1 MVRAVFFC
9 VPKEISQKQITSQKS
24 GTFANITVCRY
35 IGVAMRLKEIL
46 EERGMSVYRLAKTS
60 GVPYA
65 TCSDLVREKTKL
77 SEAKAETV
85 YRIAGALNMKMENLL
100 APSLEK
106 RPRFSNFCSEMCHR
120 LKKFGDLSFINK
132 VDREQWISDYYE
144 MGWYEEALYLLAMI
158 DYLCRVNS
166 LPLREGYE
174 ELRKTK
180 LSKPVYAIGTIT
192 FSKIYGNDEPYRKA
206 EENAIPEFKRF
217 NIMEGEIRDAV

>member
-1 MVRAVFFC
+1 MLAF
-9 VPKEISQKQITSQKS
+9 
-24 GTFANITVCRY
+24 ITVCRY
-35 IGVAMRLKEIL
+35 IGSVMRLKEIL
-46 EERGMSVYRLAKTS
+46 EQKNMTIYRLAKAS

-77 SEAKAETV
+77 SEAKAETI
-85 YRIAGALNMKMENLL
+85 YRIAGALGMKMENLL

-120 LKKFGDLSFINK
+120 LKNFGDLPFINK
-132 VDREQWISDYYE
+132 VDREQWIRDYYE
-144 MGWYEEALYLLAMI
+144 RGWYEEALYLLAMI

-174 ELRKTK
+174 ELRESK
-180 LSKPVYAIGTIT
+180 LDKPVYAIGTIAL
-192 FSKIYGNDEPYRKA
+192 SKIYGSDEPYRKA